1 MERAEC
7 HLCGEA
13 YRALRRIS
21 LDRPLDIER
30 VDIDRAPETVR
41 DRYALRVPVVVA
53 AGEELDAAGLDDA
66 AILRWLREIE
76 TSDRG
81 AGT

>member
-1 MERAEC
+1 MERADC

-13 YRALRRIS
+13 YRALRRIA